1 MSGFLSG
8 MRVVSLAPNLPG
20 PVAANRLQEQGASV
34 TKVEPPAGDLLAVA
48 CPAFYE
54 QLAAGQ
60 HVLTLDL
67 RSDDGRSE
75 LDRLLTGADL
85 LLTSSRFAAL
95 SRLGVEWDSLHARHP
110 KLSWV
115 AILGHSGEEA
125 DVPGHDL
132 TYQSVAGLVSPP
144 DMPNTLLADL
154 AGGERAAGIGTAAML
169 AAARTGEGV
178 FSEVA
183 LADVAADFATPLTF
197 GVTRADGPLGGG
209 VPQYGLHEAAEGWVA
224 VAAVE
229 PQFWQRMCALLDL
242 DPSGSELTA
251 RIRERTADQW
261 EAWGREHDLPVVAVR
276 GQQNVRNIRVP
287 EEA

>member
-8 MRVVSLAPNLPG
+8 MQVVSLAPNLPG
-20 PVAANRLQEQGASV
+20 PVAANRLQELGAEV
-34 TKVEPPAGDLLAVA
+34 TKIEPPAGDLLAVA
-48 CPAFYE
+48 CPPYYE

-67 RSDDGRSE
+67 RSDEGRSE
-75 LDRLLTGADL
+75 LDRLLTEADL
-85 LLTSSRFAAL
+85 LLTSSRITAL
-95 SRLGVEWDSLHARHP
+95 GRLGVKWDSLHAKHP
-110 KLSWV
+110 KLSWI
-115 AILGHSGEEA
+115 AILGHSGEAA

-144 DMPNTLLADL
+144 DMPTTLLADL
-154 AGGERAAGIGTAAML
+154 AGGERAAGIGAAAML
-169 AAARTGEGV
+169 AAARAGEGV
-178 FSEVA
+178 FSQVA
-183 LADVAADFATPLTF
+183 IADVAADFATPLTF

-209 VPQYGLHEAAEGWVA
+209 APQYGLHEAAEGWVA
-224 VAAVE
+224 VAALE

-251 RIRERTADQW
+251 RIRERTADHW

-276 GQQNVRNIRVP
+276 GQQNVRDVRVP
-287 EEA
+287 EEV